1 MDEAK
6 DARPRRC
13 GTCLHFEPS
22 TSWRRGWCR
31 NSLLFGPGQSQSVLQ
46 DELFCGSGHGD
57 FWEPHRS
64 PGDESPETAGHANV
78 KRPSLSPLRLFE
90 PATPFPQLAGATA
103 SAGGGSMLFARNSG
117 SGSGGGGGRRPDDL
131 DPEFDDVDETT
142 YAYDDDQPAA
152 APRSGRGRRTASPE
166 AGGSGG
172 SAGGRQRTVQFQPEE
187 RYWTEYLRIALPVI
201 GLLLMLGLFWFWAQQ
216 LIGDDNKEPEAT
228 NAPGM
233 VVTPTE
239 QINVPTATVQVVVT
253 AEPTQPPAP
262 TQPAAEPTATT
273 ATANPA
279 TPPAAEIAV
288 GSTVTTTEEVNMRPE
303 ASTTGDPVAQI
314 PAGTTL
320 TVIGGPQEADGYTW
334 WQVEDAAGDTGW
346 VAADFIQASGE

>member
-1 MDEAK
+1 M
-6 DARPRRC
+6 
-13 GTCLHFEPS
+13 
-22 TSWRRGWCR
+22 
-31 NSLLFGPGQSQSVLQ
+31 
-46 DELFCGSGHGD
+46 
-57 FWEPHRS
+57 
-64 PGDESPETAGHANV
+64 

-90 PATPFPQLAGATA
+90 PATPFPQLAGATAATTA

-142 YAYDDDQPAA
+142 YAYDDEPAAA
-152 APRSGRGRRTASPE
+152 APRSGRGRRAASAE

-216 LIGDDNKEPEAT
+216 LIGDDNTEPEAT

-239 QINVPTATVQVVVT
+239 QINVPTATVEVVAT

-262 TQPAAEPTATT
+262 TEPAAEPTATT
-273 ATANPA
+273 AAANPA
-279 TPPAAEIAV
+279 TPPAAEIVV
-288 GSTVTTTEEVNMRPE
+288 GGTVTTTEEVNLRPE
-303 ASTTGDPVAQI
+303 ASTTGEPIVML

-320 TVIGGPQEADGYTW
+320 TVIGGPQEGESYTW
-334 WQVEDAAGDTGW
+334 WNVEDPDGNTGW
-346 VAADFIQASGE
+346 VVADYIKASGE